1 MVVGQVKPQLG
12 VLLEGHTA
20 RGTALEMNGQQLA
33 TELLNLRIR
42 LVQLNQLIN
51 AGRSPVCPREYQREL
66 LLPAVFRDAMPV
78 PLGVNDLEI
87 GRKISDLRQ

>member
-1 MVVGQVKPQLG
+1 MKLQPSVF
-12 VLLEGHTA
+12 LEGRTA
-20 RGTALEMNGQQLA
+20 LGAALEMNGQEFA
-33 TELLNLRIR
+33 AEFLNFRIR
-42 LVQLNQLIN
+42 FVQLNQLFN
-51 AGRSPVCPREYQREL
+51 AGRSPVCPRENQREL